1 MTTTHTG
8 IEQHDSA
15 PLFETTDALVWW
27 WRIPTGRYRERD
39 RGLLDSAELNRVQQ
53 MKSTQAQVEFITCR
67 AAVRK
72 ALSGVFHVP
81 ATDISIGRNPCP
93 GCGSAEHG
101 PPALRHPATPWSISL
116 AHTSGL
122 GVLALSPFQVGI
134 DVERIREL
142 DVEQLDAP
150 VLTPAERRAVRAM
163 PEGPSRATAFLRCW
177 TRKEAVLKA
186 VGIGITTDL
195 TALETRSWA
204 PGPAHITLSALGSP
218 TTWRV
223 ADVLAPAG
231 WTAALALPRGAERPP
246 SVRRL

>member
-1 MTTTHTG
+1 M
-8 IEQHDSA
+8 
-15 PLFETTDALVWW
+15 
-27 WRIPTGRYRERD
+27 
-39 RGLLDSAELNRVQQ
+39 
-53 MKSTQAQVEFITCR
+53 
-67 AAVRK
+67 
-72 ALSGVFHVP
+72 
-81 ATDISIGRNPCP
+81 
-93 GCGSAEHG
+93 
-101 PPALRHPATPWSISL
+101 
-116 AHTSGL
+116 
-122 GVLALSPFQVGI
+122 GI